1 MRSKKVLFVVLL
13 MALFSCNR
21 IDKPTPS
28 SFIKQ
33 YHESFDPFFDRFN
46 TDSTFQR
53 SRIVFPLDNYLI
65 PMEELNYEMV
75 NQPIDSLDYCILDL
89 TYHDS
94 LAKRQFDAYK
104 RIIQTKKDTTWVKF
118 TGVDNGIH
126 EEFIFERRK
135 GKWFLVKVMDG
146 ST

>member
-13 MALFSCNR
+13 MALFSCSR

-33 YHESFDPFFDRFN
+33 YRESFDPFFDRFN

-53 SRIVFPLDNYLI
+53 SRVVFPLDYYSVTEESTDNELI
-65 PMEELNYEMV
+65 
-75 NQPIDSLDYCILDL
+75 NQPIDAGDYLILDL

-94 LAKRQFDAYK
+94 LAKREFDAYE

-126 EEFIFERRK
+126 EEFIFQCRK
-135 GKWFLVKVMDG
+135 GKWFLVKAVDA